1 VGQTWGTVDGVAEA
15 GAGARNVEA
24 DVESVL
30 SDPTA
35 TSMTRPGSSVPIAI
49 KSVIGRWLPL
59 VFINKHLFET
69 HALDKD
75 IRL

>member
-1 VGQTWGTVDGVAEA
+1 VCGPNLGTVDGVVEA
-15 GAGARNVEA
+15 DAGARNVEA
-24 DVESVL
+24 DVESIL

-35 TSMTRPGSSVPIAI
+35 MSMTMPGSNVPIAI
-49 KSVIGRWLPL
+49 KSVIGPWLPL

-69 HALDKD
+69 HALD